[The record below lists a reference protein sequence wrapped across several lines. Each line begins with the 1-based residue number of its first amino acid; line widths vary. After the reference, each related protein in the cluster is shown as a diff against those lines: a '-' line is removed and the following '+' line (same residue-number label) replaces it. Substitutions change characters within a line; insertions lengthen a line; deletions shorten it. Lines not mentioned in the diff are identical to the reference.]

1 MSTTHNLIM
10 FTGIIKEIGEVK
22 SAKQDREVLNLE
34 ISAREVIKDLEIGSS
49 IAVDGTCQTVVKLS
63 DNNFTIQVIPETLK
77 LTTLGKYKKGD
88 KVNLESAMKIGDDIS
103 GHLLTGHID
112 GMGKIVDVKRAGET
126 AEMLFEPPQEL
137 TKYIAYKGSI
147 ALDGISLTVA
157 QCDNEQFMVAIIPH
171 TLQETTLGAKKV
183 GDLVNLEIDIL
194 ARYVERILKVK
205 DGRLSEEKLREA
217 GF

>member
-1 MSTTHNLIM
+1 M

-22 SAKQDREVLNLE
+22 STRQEREVLNLE
-34 ISAREVIKDLEIGSS
+34 ISSQNAIKDLEIGSS
-49 IAVDGTCQTVVKLS
+49 IAVDGTCQTVVELS
-63 DNNFTIQVIPETLK
+63 DGSFTIQVIPETLK
-77 LTTLGKYKKGD
+77 LTTLGKFKKGD

-112 GMGKIVDVKRAGET
+112 GTGKITDIKQAGET
-126 AEMLFEPPQEL
+126 AEIKIKPPVEL
-137 TKYIAYKGSI
+137 VKYIAHKGSI

-157 QCDNEQFMVAIIPH
+157 QCDNEQFKVAIIPH

-194 ARYVERILKVK
+194 ARYVERMMNVK
-205 DGRLSEEKLREA
+205 GGGLDKNKLEKE
-217 GF
+217 GFI